1 MMADRAVLTSSP
13 LLRLW
18 VSTPGTT
25 TKLEAVPGSPIQV
38 KPLGLVISCVVC
50 LSVATAAPPRS
61 IASLIEEAYQK
72 NPNVHFYEHE
82 IAAARGDR
90 RTAGTWPN
98 PNLSGQIGG
107 KVYNSLGG
115 KYLGT
120 GPVWTVSLTQTFE
133 FPGRATLRQAI
144 ADKQIALAQ
153 IGLEQFRLSLRNR
166 IELLCYR
173 VLAAQDRATVAR
185 EVAQRFRDLI
195 AVLVQREPAGPSP
208 LVEMRILEG
217 NAATL
222 NRRATQARIELESAK
237 LELNLLRGVSM
248 NLPVEVARQNVNLP
262 ALPDSGQLI
271 ARAGGRNFDLQTR
284 RTELEQQ
291 GIRVRLAHNEQWPSV
306 KLGPYTAGENVV
318 DSKRELGLSLSM
330 PLPFRNQARGSEEAA
345 KARLNQAEVSLD
357 TAKREVERK
366 IMTTADSYKKE
377 LKKLG
382 ENTPQLLGQLRDAA
396 KLADD
401 NYRLGVLPISTYTQI
416 QSQYLEATDAVLNS
430 RLDAL
435 RHLADLEYLSGEQ
448 LHDVDLPGRQR
459 RTFREETK

>member
-1 MMADRAVLTSSP
+1 MADRAAQTSSLSP
-13 LLRLW
+13 RSWL
-18 VSTPGTT
+18 STPGTT
-25 TKLEAVPGSPIQV
+25 ANLKALSGSRMQV
-38 KPLGLVISCVVC
+38 KRLGLLLSCAVC
-50 LSVATAAPPRS
+50 LSVSTAAGSRS

-72 NPNVHFYEHE
+72 NPNVHFYEQE

-98 PNLSGQIGG
+98 PDLSGQIGG
-107 KVYNSLGG
+107 KIYNSLDG

-133 FPGRATLRQAI
+133 FPGRVSLRKAI

-153 IGLEQFRLSLRNR
+153 LGLEQFRVSLRNQ
-166 IELLCYR
+166 IEMLCYR
-173 VLAAQDRATVAR
+173 LLAAQDRAAAAI
-185 EVAQRFRDLI
+185 EVAQRFRYLI
-195 AVLVQREPAGPSP
+195 ALLVQREPASPSP
-208 LVEMRILEG
+208 LIEMRILEG

-222 NRRATQARIELESAK
+222 NRRATRAQIELQSAQF
-237 LELNLLRGVSM
+237 ELNVLRGVSM
-248 NLPVEVARQNVNLP
+248 NLQVEVARQNVNLP
-262 ALPDSGQLI
+262 TLPDFGQLI
-271 ARAGGRNFDLQTR
+271 ARADGRNFDLQTR

-291 GIRVRLAHNEQWPSV
+291 GFRVRLAHNEQWPSV

-330 PLPFRNQARGSEEAA
+330 PLPYWNQARGSEEAA

-357 TAKREVERK
+357 TAMREVERK
-366 IMTTADSYKKE
+366 ITTAADSYKKE

-401 NYRLGVLPISTYTQI
+401 DYRLGVLPISTYTEI
-416 QSQYLEATDAVLNS
+416 QSQYLEGTDAVLNS

-435 RHLADLEYLSGEQ
+435 RYLADLEYLSGEQ
-448 LHDVDLPGRQR
+448 LHDVSLPSSPAENFSR
-459 RTFREETK
+459 RD

>member
-1 MMADRAVLTSSP
+1 VN
-13 LLRLW
+13 
-18 VSTPGTT
+18 
-25 TKLEAVPGSPIQV
+25 LEALSGSHIQV
-38 KPLGLVISCVVC
+38 KPLGLVLSCVVC
-50 LSVATAAPPRS
+50 LSVSTAATPRP

-72 NPNVHFYEHE
+72 NPNVHFYEQE

-90 RTAGTWPN
+90 RTAGTWRN
-98 PNLSGQIGG
+98 PDLSGQIGG

-115 KYLGT
+115 QYLGT
-120 GPVWTVSLTQTFE
+120 GPVWTVSLTQTLE
-133 FPGRATLRQAI
+133 FPGRATLRKAI
-144 ADKQIALAQ
+144 ADKQIALAR

-173 VLAAQDRATVAR
+173 LLAAQDRTTVAR

-208 LVEMRILEG
+208 LIEMRILEG

-222 NRRATQARIELESAK
+222 NRRATQAQIELESAK
-237 LELNLLRGVSM
+237 FELNLLRGVSM

-262 ALPDSGQLI
+262 TLPDSGQLI
-271 ARAGGRNFDLQTR
+271 ARADGRNFDLQIR

-291 GIRVRLAHNEQWPSV
+291 EFRVRLAQNEQWPSV

-330 PLPFRNQARGSEEAA
+330 PLPFWNQTRGSEEAA
-345 KARLNQAEVSLD
+345 KAQLNQTEVSLD

-366 IMTTADSYKKE
+366 IMTAADSYNNE
-377 LKKLG
+377 LKRLG
-382 ENTPQLLGQLRDAA
+382 ENTPRLLGQLRDAA

-401 NYRLGVLPISTYTQI
+401 NYRLGVLPISTYTEI
-416 QSQYLEATDAVLNS
+416 QSQYLEGTDAVLNS

-435 RHLADLEYLSGEQ
+435 RYLGDLEYLSGEQ
-448 LHDVDLPGRQR
+448 LHDVDLPGRHR
-459 RTFREETK
+459 RTLRGGNK

>member
-1 MMADRAVLTSSP
+1 MMADRAAQSSSL
-13 LLRLW
+13 LLRSWL
-18 VSTPGTT
+18 STPGTIAN
-25 TKLEAVPGSPIQV
+25 LEALSGSRIQV
-38 KPLGLVISCVVC
+38 KRVGLVLSCVVC
-50 LSVATAAPPRS
+50 LSVSTAATPRS
-61 IASLIEEAYQK
+61 IASLIAEAYQK
-72 NPNVHFYEHE
+72 NPNVHFYEQE

-98 PNLSGQIGG
+98 PDLSGQIGG

-120 GPVWTVSLTQTFE
+120 GPVWTVSLTQTLE
-133 FPGRATLRQAI
+133 FPGRATLRKAI

-195 AVLVQREPAGPSP
+195 AVLVQREPASPSP

-222 NRRATQARIELESAK
+222 NRRATQAQIELESAK

-262 ALPDSGQLI
+262 TLPDSGQLI
-271 ARAGGRNFDLQTR
+271 ARADGRNFDLQTR

-291 GIRVRLAHNEQWPSV
+291 GIRVRLAHDEQWPSV

-330 PLPFRNQARGSEEAA
+330 PLPFWNQARGSEEAA
-345 KARLNQAEVSLD
+345 KARLNQAEASLD
-357 TAKREVERK
+357 TAMREVERK
-366 IMTTADSYKKE
+366 IMTAADSDKKE

-382 ENTPQLLGQLRDAA
+382 ENTPELLGRLRDAA

-401 NYRLGVLPISTYTQI
+401 NYRLGVLPISTYTEI
-416 QSQYLEATDAVLNS
+416 QSQYLEGTDAVLNS

-435 RHLADLEYLSGEQ
+435 RYLADLEYVSGEQ
-448 LHDVDLPGRQR
+448 LHDVDLPGRQK
-459 RTFREETK
+459 RTLREETK

>member
-1 MMADRAVLTSSP
+1 MMADHAAPTAGLLPRSWLARRGTRAN
-13 LLRLW
+13 LRALAGL
-18 VSTPGTT
+18 SI
-25 TKLEAVPGSPIQV
+25 AV
-38 KPLGLVISCVVC
+38 KRLGLLLSCTVC
-50 LSVATAAPPRS
+50 LSMPTVAGPRS
-61 IASLIEEAYQK
+61 IASLIEEAYLK
-72 NPNVHFYEHE
+72 NPNVHFYEQE

-90 RTAGTWPN
+90 RIAGTWPN
-98 PNLSGQIGG
+98 PDLSGQIGG
-107 KVYNSLGG
+107 KIYNSLGG

-120 GPVWTVSLTQTFE
+120 GPVWTVSLTQTLE
-133 FPGRATLRQAI
+133 FPGRVTLRKAI
-144 ADKQIALAQ
+144 ADKQIALAR

-166 IELLCYR
+166 IEMLCYR
-173 VLAAQDRATVAR
+173 LLAAQDRATVAI

-195 AVLVQREPAGPSP
+195 ALLVQREPAGPSP
-208 LVEMRILEG
+208 LIDHCTLEG

-222 NRRATQARIELESAK
+222 NRRATQAQIELQSAQ

-262 ALPDSGQLI
+262 TLPDSAQLI
-271 ARAGGRNFDLQTR
+271 ARADGRNFDLETR

-291 GIRVRLAHNEQWPSV
+291 RFRMRLAHREQWPLV
-306 KLGPYTAGENVV
+306 KLGPNPAREHGV

-330 PLPFRNQARGSEEAA
+330 PLPFWNQARGSEEAA

-357 TAKREVERK
+357 TAMREVEQK
-366 IMTTADSYKKE
+366 IMTAADSYKKE

-401 NYRLGVLPISTYTQI
+401 NYRLGVLPISTYTEI
-416 QSQYLEATDAVLNS
+416 QSQYLEGTDAVLNS

-435 RHLADLEYLSGEQ
+435 RYLADLEYLSGEQ
-448 LHDVDLPGRQR
+448 LHDVSLPSSQR